1 MKMPPFA
8 NLQASLKSLIVCS
21 RCKNTMR
28 ETDEGFLC
36 VTHGCSKYGF
46 VFPVIDGIPILI
58 DDEQSIFSV
67 NDFRKRK
74 ETTFKTG
81 SAIMSRIT
89 RGLPSLS
96 LNVAANSN
104 YAKFEKLLC
113 EYNDKPKILVVG
125 GGIVGQGMECIIKNK
140 NIEFIEIDVSFGPQ
154 TKVIADAHDIP
165 LDSESVDGVIVQAVL
180 EHVVDP
186 VRVVEQIYRVL
197 KRNGLVY
204 AETPFMQQVHL
215 QPYDFQR
222 FTHLGHRL
230 LFKHFEELESGV
242 ACGPGMALA
251 CSIRS
256 FLLSLFN
263 WKPYRGLMTIVS
275 HIAFFWLKYFDY
287 YLKDTPGGI
296 NAASGTYFLGKK
308 SNKTISVQEI
318 ISGYRGL

>member
-1 MKMPPFA
+1 MPPFA

-125 GGIVGQGMECIIKNK
+125 GSIVGRGMERIIKNK

-154 TKVIADAHDIP
+154 NQSYCRCTRHPSRFRIC
-165 LDSESVDGVIVQAVL
+165 
-180 EHVVDP
+180 
-186 VRVVEQIYRVL
+186 RW
-197 KRNGLVY
+197 RNS
-204 AETPFMQQVHL
+204 P
-215 QPYDFQR
+215 
-222 FTHLGHRL
+222 
-230 LFKHFEELESGV
+230 SGFR
-242 ACGPGMALA
+242 ACG
-251 CSIRS
+251 RS
-256 FLLSLFN
+256 GSGSRADISSVKTEWLGICRDTFYAAGAFT
-263 WKPYRGLMTIVS
+263 TI
-275 HIAFFWLKYFDY
+275 
-287 YLKDTPGGI
+287 
-296 NAASGTYFLGKK
+296 
-308 SNKTISVQEI
+308 
-318 ISGYRGL
+318 